1 MRYHEESAPWDDGE
15 YFTGG
20 TKPPKSHKTFVAL
33 LLIGVILLIGLST
46 LLGFSN
52 LRLFQ
57 QLRQQKQETV
67 CFAQPEAVSDSTLV
81 QIDAVQ
87 ETAGQTGFPAFAAQ
101 ETGLSLQEIYVK
113 CSPSVVSITTASRTG
128 SASGTGVIFSQD
140 GYIVTNYHVVE
151 GGESYTVLLSDERS
165 QGARL
170 VGSDAASDLAVLQ
183 IDAGDLT
190 PAQFGD
196 SDYLRV
202 GDSVVAIGDPLGVEY
217 RGTMTNG
224 IVSAINRNVN
234 MDGRVMDMIQTNAAL
249 NSGNSGGPLINSLGQ
264 VIGINT
270 VKIGAFADKAGV
282 EGLGFAIPSATVLDV
297 INQIVSQ
304 GYVSGRPYL
313 GITGES
319 LGLFYQRYYR
329 LPSGLY
335 INSVEEDSAAAQA
348 GITQGDI
355 LISLD
360 GSRVTSQN
368 ELDTLLYRYN
378 AGDRVTIVI
387 YRGGYT
393 MQAEITL
400 EEAGSSRQTEN

>member
-1 MRYHEESAPWDDGE
+1 MRYHEEPTPWDDGE
-15 YFTGG
+15 YITGR

-33 LLIGVILLIGLST
+33 LLIAVIILTGLST

-57 QLRQQKQETV
+57 QLRQEKQETV
-67 CFAQPEAVSDSTLV
+67 CSAQPESVVTGSLV
-81 QIDAVQ
+81 QIDAAQ
-87 ETAGQTGFPAFAAQ
+87 EVTGETGFPALASQ
-101 ETGLSLQEIYVK
+101 ETGLSLQEIYTK
-113 CSPSVVSITTASRTG
+113 CSPSVVSVTTEARTG
-128 SASGTGVIFSQD
+128 SASGTGVVFSQE

-151 GGESYTVLLSDERS
+151 GGEYYTVLLSDGRS
-165 QGARL
+165 QSARL
-170 VGSDAASDLAVLQ
+170 VGADAASDLAVLQ

-202 GDSVVAIGDPLGVEY
+202 GDTVVAIGDPLGVEY
-217 RGTMTNG
+217 RGTMTDG

-234 MDGRVMDMIQTNAAL
+234 MDGRTMNLIQTNAAL
-249 NSGNSGGPLINSLGQ
+249 NSGNSGGPLINTLGQ

-270 VKIGAFADKAGV
+270 VKIGAFTDKAGV
-282 EGLGFAIPSATVLDV
+282 EGLGFAIPSDTVLDV

-313 GITGES
+313 GISGES

-335 INSVEEDSAAAQA
+335 INAVAEGSAAAQA
-348 GITQGDI
+348 GIAQGDI

-360 GSRVTSQN
+360 GNRITTQN

-378 AGDRVTIVI
+378 AGDQVTIVI

-393 MQAEITL
+393 MQADIVL
-400 EEAGSSRQTEN
+400 EEAGTSLGTEN